1 MADSQNIENQGVLG
15 VIRGFW
21 EMQDK
26 RLGPFRAK
34 PLSAHLFFWPA
45 PSMGWAKEMTGLPLA
60 PQETAGPNG
69 ELAPLE
75 LSEAQYGR

>member
-1 MADSQNIENQGVLG
+1 
-15 VIRGFW
+15 
-21 EMQDK
+21 MQDK

-45 PSMGWAKEMTGLPLA
+45 PFMGWAKEMAESPLG

-69 ELAPLE
+69 ELRL
-75 LSEAQYGR
+75 LRLLEAQYGR

>member
-1 MADSQNIENQGVLG
+1 M
-15 VIRGFW
+15 IRGFW

-45 PSMGWAKEMTGLPLA
+45 PFMGRANEMAGSPLT
-60 PQETAGPNG
+60 PQETAGPNR
-69 ELAPLE
+69 ELGFFRPLE
-75 LSEAQYGR
+75 PQYDR

>member
-1 MADSQNIENQGVLG
+1 MG

-34 PLSAHLFFWPA
+34 LLSAHLFFWPA
-45 PSMGWAKEMTGLPLA
+45 PFMGWAKEMTGLPLA

-69 ELAPLE
+69 ELRL
-75 LSEAQYGR
+75 LRLLEAQYGR